1 MVYNCGAHVMK
12 KYLLLLS
19 AFAMTFF
26 CGCSKWAG
34 DPITETFS
42 VDGTYTELVVEDAF
56 DVTVS
61 DEVSRVTVT
70 AGDNIMPKVR
80 VEKDGNTL
88 NIYLKGWT
96 VSHGDMKV
104 LLPYNPDLKSVELSG
119 ASDFHSDSALT
130 GPEVEIEA
138 SGASN
143 FYGIVN
149 ADELELNLS
158 GASDATI
165 EGQVAKLD
173 MHISGSS
180 DLKQKIVDRHYSLVC
195 DQCECSISGSS
206 DAFIHCDGTIRGSVS
221 GSSRLHFTGTAFT
234 GDCSTS
240 GSSSI
245 KHDVF

>member
-1 MVYNCGAHVMK
+1 MVYNGGKHEMK

-19 AFAMTFF
+19 AFAMTAF

-70 AGDNIMPKVR
+70 AGDNIMSKVR

-88 NIYLKGWT
+88 TIYLKGWT
-96 VSHGDMKV
+96 VASGDIKV

-119 ASDFHSDSALT
+119 ASDFHSSFALT

-149 ADELELNLS
+149 ADELELYLS
-158 GASDATI
+158 GSSDATI
-165 EGQVAKLD
+165 DGQVAKLD

-180 DLKQKIVDRHYSLVC
+180 DLRQKIVDQHYSLVC

-206 DAFIHCDGTIRGSVS
+206 DAFIHSDGTIRGSVS